1 MSTGKEKRKS
11 RGGMK
16 NLGRAVGKL
25 MRDVPALLPM
35 AFVCAALSAATP
47 YINIILSAEILTEL
61 ADPARDMGHLI
72 FLAVLLAALNFL
84 GRELLNFCWQFLD
97 VLKYVEMKKL
107 HRTVAAKAWQMD
119 YAMNEDPEISE
130 KKENMSHWN
139 YGRGLLA
146 IVEQFQTFLRSLF
159 TIGISA
165 VLAAEFFAAR
175 AAGESRMAAVIN
187 HWSVSAVFLVLFALS
202 TAHGIF
208 ASART
213 QKRYYQANEDAR
225 RPGNQ
230 IIGLLRLCAEY
241 PNGKDIRMFG
251 AEDIVRR
258 KIEEKGKTYVDIVER
273 VYRYARRVGVSATLS
288 YRLFDMLVYLFVGVK
303 AVYGAFGVGSI
314 LKYTGTV
321 TQLGGGVS
329 GLVDSVRDFVQN
341 MHYVDDYF
349 AFQDMPNRTASG
361 TKPVTQEIRDNYEF
375 AFRHVTFT
383 YPGAQEPSLSDVD
396 CSFRKGEKLAIV
408 GRNGSGK
415 STFIKLLC
423 RLYDPQEGQ
432 ILLNGVDIREYR
444 YEEYLEFFSTVFQ
457 DYMIFAFQLG
467 ENVAAESDYDGER
480 AAGALRDAGFGER
493 LAAMPDGLET
503 QLFKFFSEDGVELS
517 GGESQKVAIARCL
530 YKDAPYVVM
539 DEPTAAL
546 DPVAEA
552 DIYQRMNWFTR
563 DKGAIYISHR
573 LSSCHFCD
581 RILVFEE
588 GRIAEQ
594 GSHGALLAQGGL
606 YRRLWDA
613 QARYYA

>member
-1 MSTGKEKRKS
+1 MTEKEKQKNH
-11 RGGMK
+11 GGLK
-16 NLGRAVGKL
+16 NLKRAVGTL
-25 MRDVPALLPM
+25 MKDTPGLLPM
-35 AFVCAALSAATP
+35 AVVCAALSAGTP

-61 ADPARDMGHLI
+61 ADPARDMNHLI
-72 FLAVLLAALNFL
+72 FLAFLLVGLNFL

-107 HRTVAAKAWQMD
+107 NRAVAAKAWQMD

-130 KKENMSHWN
+130 KKENMSYWH

-146 IVEQFQTFLRSLF
+146 IAEQFQSFLRGVF

-165 VLAAEFFAAR
+165 ALAAEFFAAK
-175 AAGESRMAAVIN
+175 AAGESGMAAVVN
-187 HWSVSAVFLVLFALS
+187 HWSVSVLFVVLFVLS

-208 ASART
+208 SSTRI
-213 QKRYYQANEDAR
+213 QKHFYQANEDSK
-225 RPGNQ
+225 RPFNQ
-230 IIGLLRLCAEY
+230 MTGLLQLCAEY

-251 AEDIVRR
+251 AGEHIRR
-258 KIEEKGKTYVDIVER
+258 KIEEKGGAYVRISER
-273 VYRYARRVGVSATLS
+273 VNQYARRMGVSATLS
-288 YRLFDMLVYLFVGVK
+288 YRLFEMLVYLFVGIK
-303 AVYGAFGVGSI
+303 AVYGALGVGSI

-321 TQLGGGVS
+321 TRLGIGVS

-349 AFQDMPNRTASG
+349 AFQDMPNRTSTG
-361 TKPVTQEIRDNYEF
+361 ERPITREMKNDYVFTFRD
-375 AFRHVTFT
+375 VTFT
-383 YPGAQEPSLSDVD
+383 YPGAHTPSLSGIN

-432 ILLNGVDIREYR
+432 ILLNGADIREYR

-457 DYMIFAFQLG
+457 DYMIFGFQLG
-467 ENVAAESDYDGER
+467 ENVASESEYDEEKAVR
-480 AAGALRDAGFGER
+480 ALQDAGFGER
-493 LAAMPDGLET
+493 LETMPDGLKT
-503 QLFKFFSEDGVELS
+503 QVFNFFSEDGVELS
-517 GGESQKVAIARCL
+517 GGETQKVAIARCL

-546 DPVAEA
+546 DPVGEA
-552 DIYQRMNWFTR
+552 DIYQRMNRFTR

-588 GRIAEQ
+588 GKIAEQ
-594 GSHGALLAQGGL
+594 GTHRSLLDRNGL
-606 YRRLWDA
+606 YRKLWDA

>member
-1 MSTGKEKRKS
+1 MTEKEKQKKH
-11 RGGMK
+11 GGLK
-16 NLGRAVGKL
+16 NLKRAVGTL
-25 MRDVPALLPM
+25 MKDTPGLLPM
-35 AFVCAALSAATP
+35 AVVCAVLSAGTP
-47 YINIILSAEILTEL
+47 YIDIILSAEILTEL
-61 ADPARDMGHLI
+61 ADPARDMNHLI
-72 FLAVLLAALNFL
+72 FLAFLLVGLNFL

-107 HRTVAAKAWQMD
+107 NRAVAAKAWQMD

-130 KKENMSHWN
+130 KKENMSYWH

-146 IVEQFQTFLRSLF
+146 MAEQFQNFLRGVF

-165 VLAAEFFAAR
+165 ALAAEFFAAK
-175 AAGESRMAAVIN
+175 AAGESGMAAVVN
-187 HWSVSAVFLVLFALS
+187 HWSVSVLFVVLFVLS

-208 ASART
+208 SSARI
-213 QKRYYQANEDAR
+213 QKHFYQANEDSK
-225 RPGNQ
+225 RPFNQ
-230 IIGLLRLCAEY
+230 MTGLLQLCAEY

-251 AEDIVRR
+251 AGEHIRR
-258 KIEEKGKTYVDIVER
+258 KIEEKGGAYVRISER
-273 VYRYARRVGVSATLS
+273 VNQYARRMGVSATLS
-288 YRLFDMLVYLFVGVK
+288 YRLFEMLVYLFVGIK

-321 TQLGGGVS
+321 TRLGIGVS
-329 GLVDSVRDFVQN
+329 GLVDSVRDFAQN

-349 AFQDMPNRTASG
+349 AFQDMPNRTATG
-361 TKPVTQEIRDNYEF
+361 ERPITREMKNDYIFTFRD
-375 AFRHVTFT
+375 VTFT
-383 YPGAQEPSLSDVD
+383 YPGAHAPSLSGIN

-432 ILLNGVDIREYR
+432 ILLNGEDIREYR

-457 DYMIFAFQLG
+457 DYMIFGFQLG
-467 ENVAAESDYDGER
+467 ENVAAESEYDEEK
-480 AAGALRDAGFGER
+480 AVKALQDAGFGER
-493 LAAMPDGLET
+493 LETMPDGLKT
-503 QLFKFFSEDGVELS
+503 QLFNFFSEDGVELS

-546 DPVAEA
+546 DPVGEA
-552 DIYQRMNWFTR
+552 DIYQRMNRFTR

-588 GRIAEQ
+588 GKIAEQ
-594 GSHGALLAQGGL
+594 GTHRALLDRNGL
-606 YRRLWDA
+606 YRKLWDA